1 MMKRLAAATF
11 LLIFALSTAV
21 RTMERTEAWVAQRA
35 FKSKHLDPGRAGQP
49 TTELHKQNR
58 QEKQTKLLEDGWGLH
73 VSFIRSLDM
82 PPSANAL
89 AHPLTGFATD
99 PNDQPLSPRAP
110 PSLLS

>member
-35 FKSKHLDPGRAGQP
+35 FKSKHLDPSRAGQP

-73 VSFIRSLDM
+73 VSFIRSSDT

-89 AHPLTGFATD
+89 AHPLTGFVTD
-99 PNDQPLSPRAP
+99 PNDRTLSPRAP

>member
-1 MMKRLAAATF
+1 MMKRVTAAIF
-11 LLIFALSTAV
+11 LLIFAVSTAV

-35 FKSKHLDPGRAGQP
+35 FKSKHLDPSRAGQA

-73 VSFIRSLDM
+73 VSFIRSSDT

-99 PNDQPLSPRAP
+99 PNDRALSPRAP